1 MYSRW
6 ATSTSLISENSVSI
20 RLPMSFVTATC
31 WKESSS
37 SNTFRVARTPSTI
50 GIKISSQKPRRI
62 FCCAVQ
68 SIRDRNPLFG
78 LELPANQPCGA
89 LHSLD
94 QQYLLHIVNLLQ
106 LHFDDLVLSRL
117 DHSSDI
123 PSLDGKFA
131 PAAIDQHTELDACRT
146 TLIEER
152 VKSGA
157 NCAPSVQDVI
167 EEDNV
172 FAGDTEVDFGV
183 IEDRLHA

>member
-1 MYSRW
+1 
-6 ATSTSLISENSVSI
+6 
-20 RLPMSFVTATC
+20 
-31 WKESSS
+31 
-37 SNTFRVARTPSTI
+37 
-50 GIKISSQKPRRI
+50 
-62 FCCAVQ
+62 
-68 SIRDRNPLFG
+68 
-78 LELPANQPCGA
+78 LPANQPCGA

-183 IEDRLHA
+183 IEDRLHADGGKVVAIQVDIQNAGGDLDVLERCNLGGKSVRDRSAAATDTNEGEMEMSSVFSRIS